1 MNNHNLKIV
10 LVSPEIP
17 WNTGAIGRTC
27 VALGMEL
34 IVIKPTLIDFSDK
47 TLKRAG
53 LDYWQYVK
61 LKFYENWDEFLAAEK
76 PANDDLF
83 FLSTKAKK
91 LYYDAGYKQGAYLV
105 FGAESKGLP
114 QFYHETYTDRFFI
127 LPMYSEHI
135 RSLNLANTAT
145 AVAYEAL
152 RQITCHDPL

>member
-1 MNNHNLKIV
+1 MNNHGIKIV

-27 VALGMEL
+27 VALGAEL

-47 TLKRAG
+47 AVKRAG
-53 LDYWQYVK
+53 LDYWQYVQ
-61 LKFYENWDEFLAAEK
+61 LKIYEDWSDFIAKESPKNES
-76 PANDDLF
+76 LF
-83 FLSTKAKK
+83 FLSTKAKTT
-91 LYYDAGYKQGAYLV
+91 YYEAGYKQGSYLV

-114 QFYHETYTDRFFI
+114 SFYHETYADRFFK
-127 LPMYSEHI
+127 LPMFSEHI

-152 RQITCHDPL
+152 RQISY